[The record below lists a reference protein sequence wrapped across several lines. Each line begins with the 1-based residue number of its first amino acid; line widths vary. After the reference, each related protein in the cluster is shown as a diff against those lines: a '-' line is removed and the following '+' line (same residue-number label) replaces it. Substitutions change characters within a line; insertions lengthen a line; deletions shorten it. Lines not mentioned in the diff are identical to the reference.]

1 MADHRRGQGEG
12 RNGVTAALSWP
23 LYASATLAEASYT
36 TAVDRAYGK
45 DAHNARYDYAAHN
58 ARYDYA
64 RNGSR
69 PCSPLHAL
77 YAARIAA
84 IDTWNAEVRRYR
96 AEAA

>member
-1 MADHRRGQGEG
+1 M
-12 RNGVTAALSWP
+12 TAALSWP

-45 DAHNARYDYAAHN
+45 DAHN